1 MTSRSRTKAQSDQ
14 QEEAA
19 PALKVSIPVK
29 GTIQTEEGKQEL
41 EGRLES
47 IGEGRA
53 RIFFNHPL
61 AEGTGLSL
69 VVEFKDRRNREIRFG
84 YQGKVVSGRCGS
96 WYEVAVDF
104 DEGVGISGRDARAIL
119 SDLFPEEA

>member
-1 MTSRSRTKAQSDQ
+1 MTRKSRTKAHCDRQVQ
-14 QEEAA
+14 AA

-29 GTIQTEEGKQEL
+29 CTIRTQEGRKEL
-41 EGRLES
+41 EGRLEA
-47 IGEGRA
+47 IGEEHA
-53 RIFFNHPL
+53 RIFFDHPL

-84 YQGKVVSGRCGS
+84 YQGKVTSATCGS
-96 WYEVAVDF
+96 WYEVAVEF
-104 DEGVGISGRDARAIL
+104 DEGVGISGKDAKAIL